1 MRVLEINK
9 DYNNDIK
16 SYFNNT
22 SKWKILDFGNP
33 CNDLIKAGLPNL
45 PLRMTKADFHTKVS
59 KHSLNYENI
68 KDFPKLLQTPLLI
81 FHSKTVK
88 GDYTVIVK
96 REINNELLMIS
107 VSPNSQHEKIKLYNN
122 INKIT
127 SIHSRNAKQLTNWT
141 KEGLL
146 IYADKKIK
154 AFPILDFS
162 FNCRQFEKTF
172 KEIANITRKNGFSK
186 FNTINGIQDNTY
198 WRARLNLIQQ
208 TLPMLDDKE
217 RRLYSNGFIPTKHI
231 KSFDKQT
238 QNLSKEQSNEPLS
251 FAELTS
257 YSTWFAMHPEKI
269 AGQET
274 EASSIQFPIKL
285 KGNKKDIEKMFASV
299 FGDKVSDESEA
310 EAEALAIALMLE
322 LELMDM

>member
-1 MRVLEINK
+1 MSIEEIEEVGFPFWEKKGYSNL
-9 DYNNDIK
+9 YVIK
-16 SYFNNT
+16 VDSYYE
-22 SKWKILDFGNP
+22 LYG
-33 CNDLIKAGLPNL
+33 
-45 PLRMTKADFHTKVS
+45 TK
-59 KHSLNYENI
+59 
-68 KDFPKLLQTPLLI
+68 
-81 FHSKTVK
+81 
-88 GDYTVIVK
+88 
-96 REINNELLMIS
+96 LM
-107 VSPNSQHEKIKLYNN
+107 P
-122 INKIT
+122 
-127 SIHSRNAKQLTNWT
+127 SR
-141 KEGLL
+141 
-146 IYADKKIK
+146 
-154 AFPILDFS
+154 
-162 FNCRQFEKTF
+162 
-172 KEIANITRKNGFSK
+172 
-186 FNTINGIQDNTY
+186 Y